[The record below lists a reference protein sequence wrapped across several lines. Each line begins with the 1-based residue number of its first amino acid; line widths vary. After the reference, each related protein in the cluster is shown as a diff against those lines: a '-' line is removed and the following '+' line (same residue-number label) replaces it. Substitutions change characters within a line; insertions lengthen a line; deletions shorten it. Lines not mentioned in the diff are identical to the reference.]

1 MFGLIS
7 VRCVTCLWNDL
18 VYCCCVVLVR
28 KLAGLCASAEE
39 VQGSQKSVI
48 QAATASGTRESS
60 VWNHATTTW
69 FRSLPTSGNKV
80 TTSPD
85 QLKKRREENRSQF
98 CVLDRIGHQSVQAMM
113 CAEYRATIQRSK
125 RPQIKNK
132 SENSIHVLEDDD
144 GSVCVCSRRWRQ
156 KSACYMH
163 VTSENP
169 TNG

>member
-1 MFGLIS
+1 MYHLAESVVNTLWEHLCLCVSSLRSCCVFGLIS

-18 VYCCCVVLVR
+18 VYCCCIVLVR

-98 CVLDRIGHQSVQAMM
+98 CVLDRIGHQSVQGMM
-113 CAEYRATIQRSK
+113 LCRI
-125 RPQIKNK
+125 
-132 SENSIHVLEDDD
+132 
-144 GSVCVCSRRWRQ
+144 
-156 KSACYMH
+156 
-163 VTSENP
+163 
-169 TNG
+169 